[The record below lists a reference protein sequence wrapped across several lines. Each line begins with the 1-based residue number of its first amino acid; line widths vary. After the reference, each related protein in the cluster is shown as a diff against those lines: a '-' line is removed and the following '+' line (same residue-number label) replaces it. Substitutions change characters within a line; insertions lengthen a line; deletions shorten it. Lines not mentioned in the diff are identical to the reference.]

1 VFTVAA
7 GANYGDSLTETNALE
22 TPQTRITIPE
32 RLHRRLRE
40 NRERHAE
47 SGFSRTRTRLVQY
60 LRLRASACSLAP
72 VSAVNLEKEED
83 RRRGAHACAGPP
95 TAAARSIRREEEE
108 EEEAAR
114 GVDSGVG

>member
-7 GANYGDSLTETNALE
+7 GANYGESLAETNALE

-47 SGFSRTRTRLVQY
+47 RGFSRTRTRLVQY
-60 LRLRASACSLAP
+60 LRLRASVCSLAP

-95 TAAARSIRREEEE
+95 AAAARSIRREEEE
-108 EEEAAR
+108 EAAAR
-114 GVDSGVG
+114 GVNSGVG